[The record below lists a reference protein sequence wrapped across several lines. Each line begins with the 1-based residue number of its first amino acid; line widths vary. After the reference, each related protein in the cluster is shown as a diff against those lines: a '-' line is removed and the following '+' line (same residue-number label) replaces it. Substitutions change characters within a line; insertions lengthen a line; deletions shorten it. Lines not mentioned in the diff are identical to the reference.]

1 MSPIFVHLQTAIEEI
16 ATLTFANTVSQ
27 LLARVEHGGFLLP
40 CFMMTSIMV
49 AALGLV
55 LLAIASIPTILTFIG
70 KIKRRK
76 RFAEDDNIPYED
88 NDGTATEESQKEF
101 STIIPRSLSVTGSIF
116 GCLLSLAEAVLRT
129 SNRGRYLLTESWL
142 VFASWVGRILSFNK
156 RSFVDSYRPYS
167 WSRP

>member
-16 ATLTFANTVSQ
+16 ATYLNIHKYCLTIVGTCGAWRF
-27 LLARVEHGGFLLP
+27 LLLP
-40 CFMMTSIMV
+40 CFMMTSVMV

-55 LLAIASIPTILTFIG
+55 LLAIASTPTILTFIG

-76 RFAEDDNIPYED
+76 RFAEDDNSPYED
-88 NDGTATEESQKEF
+88 NDGTATEESQKKF
-101 STIIPRSLSVTGSIF
+101 STIIPRSLSVTGAIF

-129 SNRGRYLLTESWL
+129 SNRGRYSLTESWL

-167 WSRP
+167 